1 VAHRRTPLL
10 AALLAG
16 LLAAACGSGGAP
28 SPASPP
34 PAGAVPPGAAAPAP
48 AAAPPLQKIVVAF
61 VSPSE
66 VMAIPWIAKESGL
79 FARYGFDA
87 DVPLVTG
94 TPRLVQSLIAGDFDY
109 ALPGVTALI
118 RARIQGA
125 DPVILAATTNY
136 STQQLVVNP
145 QADIPSLA
153 ALRGRTVG
161 ITQFG
166 SEGDTFLR
174 IVLNR
179 VGLAP
184 TDVSMLQMGGTPQV
198 AAAMSSGNLEAGVL
212 GGAPALAAQQAGARK
227 LASGAE
233 LQVLSPSGVVGT
245 THRYVDRD
253 RAAVQR
259 FMRAYVEGIH
269 FFKTQRDETIRIMQQ
284 YMGGE
289 TDADIAMLY
298 DSVRDLYQPLP
309 VPSEEGIQA
318 VLDRETDLDARGFSP
333 SDFVD
338 TSFLRAL
345 DESGFVSGLYR

>member
-1 VAHRRTPLL
+1 VAPRRTPLL
-10 AALLAG
+10 AALLGG
-16 LLAAACGSGGAP
+16 LFAAAACSGGAP
-28 SPASPP
+28 SPAQP
-34 PAGAVPPGAAAPAP
+34 PAAAAGPPAAASPAP
-48 AAAPPLQKIVVAF
+48 AGAPPLQKIVVAF

-66 VMAIPWIAKESGL
+66 TMAIPWIARETGL

-94 TPRLVQSLIAGDFDY
+94 SPRLVQSLIAGDFDY
-109 ALPGVTALI
+109 AIPGVTALI
-118 RARIQGA
+118 RARVQGA
-125 DPVILAATTNY
+125 DPLILAATTAY

-161 ITQFG
+161 ITQYG

-179 VGLAP
+179 VGLTPA
-184 TDVSMLQMGGTPQV
+184 DVSILQMGGTPQV
-198 AAAMSSGNLEAGVL
+198 AAAMTSGNLEAGVL

-245 THRYVDRD
+245 TRRYVDRD
-253 RAAVQR
+253 PAAVQR

-269 FFKTQRDETIRIMQQ
+269 FFKTRRDESIQIMQQ

-289 TDADIAMLY
+289 TDADIALLY
-298 DSVRDLYQPLP
+298 ESVRDLYQPLP

-318 VLDRETDLDARGFSP
+318 VLDRETDLDTRGFKP

-338 TSFLRAL
+338 TSFLRTL